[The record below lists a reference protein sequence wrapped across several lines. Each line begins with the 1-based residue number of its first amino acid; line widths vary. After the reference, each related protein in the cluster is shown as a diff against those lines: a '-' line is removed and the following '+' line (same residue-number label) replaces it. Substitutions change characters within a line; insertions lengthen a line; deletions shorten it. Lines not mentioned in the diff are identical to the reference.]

1 MRLFQKLD
9 LMIKKIYLFIP
20 SLVFLI
26 STSCQSPET
35 PSTIQ
40 TVQGPIKTDQLG
52 KTLIHEHILV
62 DFIGADS
69 TGYHRWDRAEVLER
83 LLPYLQEIKD
93 LGFESLIECT
103 PAYLGRDPLL
113 LKELSAAS
121 GLNILTNTGY
131 YGARDNKFVPAHAF
145 EETAEQLA
153 ERWIKE
159 WEEGIEDTGIQ
170 PGFMKISVDQEEVL
184 SEMHQKLVR
193 AAAITHRATGLTIAS
208 HTLLA
213 NPAFQQIDILLEEG
227 VMPDAFIWV
236 HAQAE
241 EDLSQH
247 LEAADQGAWISLDNV
262 NPDQIDRYVAMIK
275 NLKDNNLLN
284 KVLISHDAGWY
295 SPGEEKGGDFRGYT
309 DLSQFL
315 LPALQE
321 AGFTDQDIAQLLV
334 HNPATAFGIQKRL
347 YEY

>member
-9 LMIKKIYLFIP
+9 LMIKKIYQFIP
-20 SLVFLI
+20 FLVFLI

-83 LLPYLQEIKD
+83 VLPYLQEIKD

-131 YGARDNKFVPAHAF
+131 YGARNNQFVPAHAF

-170 PGFMKISVDQEEVL
+170 PGFMKISVDQDPVL
-184 SEMHQKLVR
+184 SETHQKLIR

-213 NPAFQQIDILLEEG
+213 APAFQQIDILLEEG